1 MSSRWRIFFTTAA
14 AVLALDQLTKLWI
27 VKNLTLTSEIPVIP
41 GFFSIV
47 SVRNRGAAF
56 GFLNRSD
63 IDWQFWLFLAA
74 TLVAA
79 WAIIMLVRKSGR
91 APLLWTGL
99 ALVMGGAIGNLVDR
113 IRMREVVDF
122 LDFYFRDAH
131 WPAFNI
137 ADVGICV
144 GAGPACGIRVGTGP
158 AGGIHV
164 GCLSGSIFVRTGF
177 SYCFAFFECDCFNLQ
192 DLVIDHPAI
201 PFILKGTDAV
211 LKADEVTFMHKGVG
225 SKTLFCFLCRDE
237 ALQIDKLRITGT
249 VFAGPG
255 IFYGEG
261 KQDFPASIRVAEYG
275 DVSGETAFDKAKVCK
290 IFHGFSSFLVL
301 IVLMCFVNGCLQPA
315 ASTPVGGRC
324 LWLQTVFL
332 FQSHT
337 RHSFRSTNPT
347 QNL

>member
-74 TLVAA
+74 PLVAA

-137 ADVGICV
+137 ADVGIFHANHCDDV
-144 GAGPACGIRVGTGP
+144 ASRNLLLFFFTKGIKGEYLLDDGVVSSP
-158 AGGIHV
+158 IILDHEH
-164 GCLSGSIFVRTGF
+164 L
-177 SYCFAFFECDCFNLQ
+177 
-192 DLVIDHPAI
+192 LVFRHRAREQAPHSD
-201 PFILKGTDAV
+201 T
-211 LKADEVTFMHKGVG
+211 TN
-225 SKTLFCFLCRDE
+225 E
-237 ALQIDKLRITGT
+237 A
-249 VFAGPG
+249 
-255 IFYGEG
+255 
-261 KQDFPASIRVAEYG
+261 
-275 DVSGETAFDKAKVCK
+275 
-290 IFHGFSSFLVL
+290 
-301 IVLMCFVNGCLQPA
+301 
-315 ASTPVGGRC
+315 
-324 LWLQTVFL
+324 
-332 FQSHT
+332 
-337 RHSFRSTNPT
+337 
-347 QNL
+347 

>member
-74 TLVAA
+74 TLGAA

-144 GAGPACGIRVGTGP
+144 GAGLTALAMLLG
-158 AGGIHV
+158 
-164 GCLSGSIFVRTGF
+164 
-177 SYCFAFFECDCFNLQ
+177 Q
-192 DLVIDHPAI
+192 DREDNGASRR
-201 PFILKGTDAV
+201 KKEKDA
-211 LKADEVTFMHKGVG
+211 
-225 SKTLFCFLCRDE
+225 
-237 ALQIDKLRITGT
+237 
-249 VFAGPG
+249 
-255 IFYGEG
+255 
-261 KQDFPASIRVAEYG
+261 
-275 DVSGETAFDKAKVCK
+275 
-290 IFHGFSSFLVL
+290 
-301 IVLMCFVNGCLQPA
+301 
-315 ASTPVGGRC
+315 
-324 LWLQTVFL
+324 
-332 FQSHT
+332 
-337 RHSFRSTNPT
+337 
-347 QNL
+347 

>member
-27 VKNLTLTSEIPVIP
+27 VKNLTLTSEIPVIS

-79 WAIIMLVRKSGR
+79 WAIIMLVRKNGR

-144 GAGPACGIRVGTGP
+144 GAGLTALAMLLG
-158 AGGIHV
+158 
-164 GCLSGSIFVRTGF
+164 
-177 SYCFAFFECDCFNLQ
+177 Q
-192 DLVIDHPAI
+192 DREDNGASRR
-201 PFILKGTDAV
+201 KKEKDA
-211 LKADEVTFMHKGVG
+211 
-225 SKTLFCFLCRDE
+225 
-237 ALQIDKLRITGT
+237 
-249 VFAGPG
+249 
-255 IFYGEG
+255 
-261 KQDFPASIRVAEYG
+261 
-275 DVSGETAFDKAKVCK
+275 
-290 IFHGFSSFLVL
+290 
-301 IVLMCFVNGCLQPA
+301 
-315 ASTPVGGRC
+315 
-324 LWLQTVFL
+324 
-332 FQSHT
+332 
-337 RHSFRSTNPT
+337 
-347 QNL
+347 

>member
-27 VKNLTLTSEIPVIP
+27 VKNLTLTSEIPVIS

-99 ALVMGGAIGNLVDR
+99 ALVMGGSIGNLVDR

-144 GAGPACGIRVGTGP
+144 GAGLTALAMLLG
-158 AGGIHV
+158 
-164 GCLSGSIFVRTGF
+164 
-177 SYCFAFFECDCFNLQ
+177 Q
-192 DLVIDHPAI
+192 DREDNGASRR
-201 PFILKGTDAV
+201 KKEKDA
-211 LKADEVTFMHKGVG
+211 
-225 SKTLFCFLCRDE
+225 
-237 ALQIDKLRITGT
+237 
-249 VFAGPG
+249 
-255 IFYGEG
+255 
-261 KQDFPASIRVAEYG
+261 
-275 DVSGETAFDKAKVCK
+275 
-290 IFHGFSSFLVL
+290 
-301 IVLMCFVNGCLQPA
+301 
-315 ASTPVGGRC
+315 
-324 LWLQTVFL
+324 
-332 FQSHT
+332 
-337 RHSFRSTNPT
+337 
-347 QNL
+347 

>member
-27 VKNLTLTSEIPVIP
+27 VKNLTLTSEIPVIS

-144 GAGPACGIRVGTGP
+144 GAGLTALAMLLGQDREDNG
-158 AGGIHV
+158 A
-164 GCLSGSIFVRTGF
+164 SAKRRRTHDF
-177 SYCFAFFECDCFNLQ
+177 SLVARARRSHPHTAQSVESLAPLEPQLQ
-192 DLVIDHPAI
+192 
-201 PFILKGTDAV
+201 
-211 LKADEVTFMHKGVG
+211 
-225 SKTLFCFLCRDE
+225 
-237 ALQIDKLRITGT
+237 Q
-249 VFAGPG
+249 
-255 IFYGEG
+255 
-261 KQDFPASIRVAEYG
+261 
-275 DVSGETAFDKAKVCK
+275 
-290 IFHGFSSFLVL
+290 
-301 IVLMCFVNGCLQPA
+301 
-315 ASTPVGGRC
+315 
-324 LWLQTVFL
+324 
-332 FQSHT
+332 
-337 RHSFRSTNPT
+337 
-347 QNL
+347 

>member
-27 VKNLTLTSEIPVIP
+27 VKNLTLTSEIPVIS

-79 WAIIMLVRKSGR
+79 WAIIMLVRKRGR

-144 GAGPACGIRVGTGP
+144 GAGLTALAMLLG
-158 AGGIHV
+158 
-164 GCLSGSIFVRTGF
+164 
-177 SYCFAFFECDCFNLQ
+177 Q
-192 DLVIDHPAI
+192 DREDNGASRR
-201 PFILKGTDAV
+201 KKEKDA
-211 LKADEVTFMHKGVG
+211 
-225 SKTLFCFLCRDE
+225 
-237 ALQIDKLRITGT
+237 
-249 VFAGPG
+249 
-255 IFYGEG
+255 
-261 KQDFPASIRVAEYG
+261 
-275 DVSGETAFDKAKVCK
+275 
-290 IFHGFSSFLVL
+290 
-301 IVLMCFVNGCLQPA
+301 
-315 ASTPVGGRC
+315 
-324 LWLQTVFL
+324 
-332 FQSHT
+332 
-337 RHSFRSTNPT
+337 
-347 QNL
+347 

>member
-47 SVRNRGAAF
+47 SVR
-56 GFLNRSD
+56 NRSD

-144 GAGPACGIRVGTGP
+144 GAGLTALAMLLG
-158 AGGIHV
+158 
-164 GCLSGSIFVRTGF
+164 
-177 SYCFAFFECDCFNLQ
+177 Q
-192 DLVIDHPAI
+192 DREDNGASRR
-201 PFILKGTDAV
+201 KKEKDA
-211 LKADEVTFMHKGVG
+211 
-225 SKTLFCFLCRDE
+225 
-237 ALQIDKLRITGT
+237 
-249 VFAGPG
+249 
-255 IFYGEG
+255 
-261 KQDFPASIRVAEYG
+261 
-275 DVSGETAFDKAKVCK
+275 
-290 IFHGFSSFLVL
+290 
-301 IVLMCFVNGCLQPA
+301 
-315 ASTPVGGRC
+315 
-324 LWLQTVFL
+324 
-332 FQSHT
+332 
-337 RHSFRSTNPT
+337 
-347 QNL
+347 